1 MIKNFKIFNVFN
13 KRNRKWGIKFQNEFL
28 DIKGM
33 DRSQNFMLK
42 EIDVRVAANLEEEIC
57 DPYDT
62 TIVRMYVYG
71 IDPIKF
77 FLST

>member
-1 MIKNFKIFNVFN
+1 VIKNFKIFNVFN

-42 EIDVRVAANLEEEIC
+42 EIDVRLTNKGRLWIKISFILQTSAHVYAMRNR
-57 DPYDT
+57 
-62 TIVRMYVYG
+62 IV
-71 IDPIKF
+71 
-77 FLST
+77 LS